1 MPWRRSAA
9 SLPPALMNNEED
21 IESALR
27 RLRPRAPSPALVGA
41 LGRELDT
48 APASGRGVILRWAVG
63 LSAAAACLLGFLLFG
78 RAPVTVSPDYQ
89 LVRAEQPPASVDLFD
104 PVRLQDG
111 SFVRPVRVRWSN
123 ETHWEDR
130 RTHTRLI
137 NYSPSE
143 QFGLIPLET
152 Y

>member
-1 MPWRRSAA
+1 
-9 SLPPALMNNEED
+9 MNNEDHD

-27 RLRPRAPSPALVGA
+27 RLRPRAPGPAVARA
-41 LGRELDT
+41 LARELD
-48 APASGRGVILRWAVG
+48 APAAAPAPRGVILRWATA
-63 LSAAAACLLGFLLFG
+63 LSAAAACLLGFLFFG
-78 RAPVTVSPDYQ
+78 RTSGTVAPDYQ
-89 LVRAEQPPASVDLFD
+89 LVRAEQPPATVDLFE

-130 RTHTRLI
+130 RTNTRLI

>member
-1 MPWRRSAA
+1 
-9 SLPPALMNNEED
+9 MNNEED

-27 RLRPRAPSPALVGA
+27 RLRPRAPSPAVLRA
-41 LGRELDT
+41 LGRELD
-48 APASGRGVILRWAVG
+48 APPAADRGVILRWATG
-63 LSAAAACLLGFLLFG
+63 LAAAAACLVGFLLLG
-78 RAPVTVSPDYQ
+78 RTPATVAPDYE
-89 LVRAEQPPASVDLFD
+89 LVRAEQPPAAVDLYD

-130 RTHTRLI
+130 RTNTRLI

>member
-1 MPWRRSAA
+1 
-9 SLPPALMNNEED
+9 MNNEELD

-27 RLRPRAPSPALVGA
+27 RLRPRAPGPAVVRA
-41 LGRELDT
+41 LGHELDARPT
-48 APASGRGVILRWAVG
+48 LGRGVILRWAAGV
-63 LSAAAACLLGFLLFG
+63 SAAAACLLGFLLLG
-78 RAPVTVSPDYQ
+78 QAPETVSPDYQ
-89 LVRAEQPPASVDLFD
+89 LVRAEQPPASVDLFE

-130 RTHTRLI
+130 RTNTRLI

-143 QFGLIPLET
+143 EFGLIPLET